1 MIAAPGRGGYT
12 EVVRIS
18 YEEVV
23 SAYERDLQTQ
33 LRGFRPAHAFLETW
47 VHDADPARSLLNM
60 VEAAEL
66 GGLERLEIDIGP
78 ETAKVLDAGSL
89 REATGKLGQVTL
101 EPAGPGLRLRVV
113 YA

>member
-1 MIAAPGRGGYT
+1 MIAGPSEGGYT
-12 EVVRIS
+12 QAMRVS
-18 YEEVV
+18 YEDVV

-66 GGLERLEIDIGP
+66 GGLDRIEIDIGP
-78 ETAKVLDAGSL
+78 ETARVLDAPSL
-89 REATGKLGQVTL
+89 REATAKLGQVTL
-101 EPAGPGLRLRVV
+101 EPAGTGLRLQVV